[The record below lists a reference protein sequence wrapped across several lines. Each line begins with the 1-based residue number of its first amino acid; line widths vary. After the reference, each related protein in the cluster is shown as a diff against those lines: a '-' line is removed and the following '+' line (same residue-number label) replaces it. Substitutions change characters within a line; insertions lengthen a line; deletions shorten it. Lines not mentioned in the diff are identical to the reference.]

1 MDVLTGL
8 QELFVVAL
16 VSALAPLVA
25 ALIPHQRVPQV
36 VLLLLGG
43 MLIGPDGLGIDSTQ
57 ELELIANVGL
67 GFVFL
72 LAGFEIDPA
81 MLFSRLGQ
89 AGRGRLGRRRW
100 SPPSGWSV
108 SWPRSAT
115 STRSCPSPW
124 P

>member
-43 MLIGPDGLGIDSTQ
+43 MLIGPSGLGIDSTQ
-57 ELELIANVGL
+57 ELELVANVGL

-81 MLFSRLGQ
+81 LLLSRSGKL
-89 AGRGRLGRRRW
+89 AVVAWSWRC
-100 SPPSGWSV
+100 SPPSEWSG
-108 SWPRSAT
+108 SWPRSGT
-115 STRSCPSPW
+115 SRRSSPSPW